1 VTETPS
7 HQALY
12 RRWRAQTFGQIVGQ
26 EAVVATLRNAVRSGR
41 VAHAMLFV
49 GPRGTGKTSLARIV
63 AKALNCT
70 DLRDGEPCD
79 ICPAC
84 VAIREGRALDVVE
97 MDAASNNR
105 VDDIRELLPRIY
117 TAPSD
122 LRRKVFIVDEVQRIK
137 EGWDLLLKT
146 LEEPP
151 PHIAFVFC
159 TTDSSQIRPAVL
171 SRVQRFDFRRLT
183 VAEIEGKLRTIL
195 AADGRAAD
203 DEAIA
208 LIARLAAGGM
218 RDAESMLDQLL
229 TAGGERIGADSVR
242 GLLGLA
248 EADAVEGFVRALV
261 SGDAPAGLSILEDL
275 EDRGHDPRVFLD
287 QVVDALRSA
296 IGARLVEPTATTDL
310 VALTRAATQLA
321 AIDPTRTGPGGL
333 RLQLELALLLPA
345 PSGTGDMGSRQPSTA
360 PTASAAQPIEPRA
373 ARASTGSPP
382 ESKRAVPEPK
392 GAAPAS
398 RTSRPTES
406 VPAVAGAPRPVPAAD
421 DGAPAPP
428 PARQSPPMAPAVAPK
443 SVAPKPVVPPTAEP
457 AAPAP
462 PPAREPESAGPA
474 GPIAAPGDAA
484 TLAALHD
491 QWPEIVAYI
500 SQHPPTKP
508 LISACRPIAVEGAT
522 VTLGFPE
529 GQAFLKDVAERRRS
543 NLEEGLGHFLGRP
556 VAVRCVATNI
566 EPVVDLPED
575 DDNARLVAEA
585 RRIFA
590 DDLVDIGDV
599 G

>member
-1 VTETPS
+1 MTETAS

-12 RRWRAQTFGQIVGQ
+12 RRWRAQTFDRIVGQ
-26 EAVVATLRNAVRSGR
+26 EAVVTTLRNAVRSGQ

-79 ICPAC
+79 RCEAC
-84 VAIREGRALDVVE
+84 VSIRDGRSLDVVE

-151 PHIAFVFC
+151 PHVAFIFC

-183 VAEIEGKLRTIL
+183 VDEIEGKLRTIL
-195 AADGRAAD
+195 AAEAREAD
-203 DEAIA
+203 DAA
-208 LIARLAAGGM
+208 VGQIARLAAGGM

-229 TAGGERIGADSVR
+229 AAGEGRLDAGRVR
-242 GLLGLA
+242 DLLGLA
-248 EADAVEGFVRALV
+248 ETETVEAFARALTD
-261 SGDAPAGLSILEDL
+261 GDGATGLAILADL
-275 EDRGHDPRVFLD
+275 EDHGRDPRVFLD
-287 QVVDALRSA
+287 QVVDA
-296 IGARLVEPTATTDL
+296 I
-310 VALTRAATQLA
+310 RAAISSSLRAGSRADRPELAALAAAAARLA
-321 AIDPTRTGPGGL
+321 AIDPSRSGPGGL
-333 RLQLELALLLPA
+333 RLQLELAVLAGVAAPGATAAATA
-345 PSGTGDMGSRQPSTA
+345 PS
-360 PTASAAQPIEPRA
+360 
-373 ARASTGSPP
+373 
-382 ESKRAVPEPK
+382 
-392 GAAPAS
+392 APAS
-398 RTSRPTES
+398 RPAASPRPAAASRPVAPDRAAAPGSTEPPS
-406 VPAVAGAPRPVPAAD
+406 AGASASEDEAGP
-421 DGAPAPP
+421 APAPT
-428 PARQSPPMAPAVAPK
+428 PAAPSRAAP
-443 SVAPKPVVPPTAEP
+443 STAK

-462 PPAREPESAGPA
+462 APAAEPVAAVAPARAPSAP
-474 GPIAAPGDAA
+474 PRAPSAPPDSGTDEG
-484 TLAALHD
+484 TLALLRH

-500 SQHPPTKP
+500 AQHPPTKP
-508 LISACRPIAVEGAT
+508 LIAACRPVAVDGRT

-529 GQAFLKDVAERRRS
+529 GRAFLMDVAERRRS
-543 NLEEGLGHFLGRP
+543 NLEDGIGHFLGYP
-556 VAVRCVATNI
+556 VAVRCVATNLDASA
-566 EPVVDLPED
+566 DLGD
-575 DDNARLVAEA
+575 AARIIDEA

-590 DDLVDIGDV
+590 DDIVDV
-599 G
+599 GEVE

>member
-1 VTETPS
+1 VTETAS

-12 RRWRAQTFGQIVGQ
+12 RRWRAQTFDRIVGQ
-26 EAVVATLRNAVRSGR
+26 EAVVTTLRNAVRSGQ

-79 ICPAC
+79 RCEAC
-84 VAIREGRALDVVE
+84 VSIRDGRSLDVVE

-151 PHIAFVFC
+151 PHVAFIFC

-183 VAEIEGKLRTIL
+183 VDEIEGKLRTIL
-195 AADGRAAD
+195 AAEAREAD
-203 DEAIA
+203 DAA
-208 LIARLAAGGM
+208 VGQIARLAAGGM

-229 TAGGERIGADSVR
+229 AAGEGRLDAGRVR
-242 GLLGLA
+242 DLLGLA
-248 EADAVEGFVRALV
+248 ETETVEAFARALTD
-261 SGDAPAGLSILEDL
+261 GDGATGLAILADL
-275 EDRGHDPRVFLD
+275 EDHGRDPRVFLD
-287 QVVDALRSA
+287 QVVDA
-296 IGARLVEPTATTDL
+296 I
-310 VALTRAATQLA
+310 RAAISSSLRAGSRADRPELAALAAAAARLA
-321 AIDPTRTGPGGL
+321 AIDPSRSGPGGL
-333 RLQLELALLLPA
+333 RLQLELAVLAGVAAPGATAAATA
-345 PSGTGDMGSRQPSTA
+345 PS
-360 PTASAAQPIEPRA
+360 
-373 ARASTGSPP
+373 
-382 ESKRAVPEPK
+382 
-392 GAAPAS
+392 APAS
-398 RTSRPTES
+398 RPAASPRPAAASRPVAPDRAAAPGSTEPPS
-406 VPAVAGAPRPVPAAD
+406 AGASASEDEAGP
-421 DGAPAPP
+421 APAPT
-428 PARQSPPMAPAVAPK
+428 PAAPSRAAP
-443 SVAPKPVVPPTAEP
+443 STAK

-462 PPAREPESAGPA
+462 APAAEPVAAVAPARAPSAP
-474 GPIAAPGDAA
+474 PRAPSAPPDSGTDEG
-484 TLAALHD
+484 TLALLRH

-500 SQHPPTKP
+500 AQHPPTKP
-508 LISACRPIAVEGAT
+508 LIAACRPVAVDGRT

-529 GQAFLKDVAERRRS
+529 GRAFLMDVAERRRS
-543 NLEEGLGHFLGRP
+543 NLEDGIGHFLGYP
-556 VAVRCVATNI
+556 VAVRCVATNLDASA
-566 EPVVDLPED
+566 DLGD
-575 DDNARLVAEA
+575 AARIIDEA

-590 DDLVDIGDV
+590 DDIVDV
-599 G
+599 GEVE